1 MFCRGKNI
9 DVNTLTIRLAPPSA
23 AWKAERMFHDRR
35 MWLAAG
41 PTARRDDALIRRKQ
55 PNLTNHV
62 RGLHP
67 AFDRQYDS
75 ATFMKKFGCFLGA
88 WFTYAFLATWQIIGF
103 QATAYDAGTNC
114 GIFLVRPKWPKPN

>member
-1 MFCRGKNI
+1 
-9 DVNTLTIRLAPPSA
+9 
-23 AWKAERMFHDRR
+23 

-41 PTARRDDALIRRKQ
+41 PTARGDDALIRRKQ

-103 QATAYDAGTNC
+103 QATAYDAGTNY
-114 GIFLVRPKWPKPN
+114 GIFLVRPQWPKLN

>member
-1 MFCRGKNI
+1 
-9 DVNTLTIRLAPPSA
+9 
-23 AWKAERMFHDRR
+23 

-41 PTARRDDALIRRKQ
+41 PTARGDDALIWRKQ

-88 WFTYAFLATWQIIGF
+88 WFTYAFLATWQIIVF
-103 QATAYDAGTNC
+103 QATAYDAGTNY
-114 GIFLVRPKWPKPN
+114 GIFLVRPQWPKLN